1 MLKALTAAAVEAIV
15 IVLRQPKP
23 STSKMCCRIG
33 QMIYWCHTD
42 LSSLVLCFTCRTN
55 FRSLYQ
61 LMGSLYK
68 SVALCLRDSELRMI
82 TVSSQSRAI
91 LKRSKQPILPVS
103 TDDSGRASL
112 LASLFEDLIVG
123 SSMTGLFCCRRTS
136 ATSCRRSHTAQ
147 LRGTLALLVE
157 AAGARTS
164 PLGDIWTSP
173 RNFAPCIAWRAQHPP
188 CISINVLNTTQW

>member
-1 MLKALTAAAVEAIV
+1 MVSHRLILLGFVFHMPHKFSFV
-15 IVLRQPKP
+15 I
-23 STSKMCCRIG
+23 ST
-33 QMIYWCHTD
+33 H
-42 LSSLVLCFTCRTN
+42 
-55 FRSLYQ
+55 
-61 LMGSLYK
+61 GSLYK

-123 SSMTGLFCCRRTS
+123 SSITGLFCCRRIS

-164 PLGDIWTSP
+164 PLDDIWTSP
-173 RNFAPCIAWRAQHPP
+173 QKILRRASLGERNTPP
-188 CISINVLNTTQW
+188 HLYQCLEHNTVVIIMN